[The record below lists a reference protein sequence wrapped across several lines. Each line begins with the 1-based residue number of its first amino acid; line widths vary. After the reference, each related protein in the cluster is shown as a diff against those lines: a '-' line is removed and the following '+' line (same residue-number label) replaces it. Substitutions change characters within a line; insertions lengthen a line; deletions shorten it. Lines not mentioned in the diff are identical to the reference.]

1 VDFVAVRPPD
11 RAGPGAKCETVLSLD
26 GKDGTMPTRQP
37 GAIFMVASP
46 LYVDGV
52 VYSVEMGGGLAAIDT
67 VAGKALYRR
76 YLDGY
81 NRYHRFLYG
90 VAASPAL
97 AGKSIYITDDA
108 GYTHIIEPGP
118 RFEERSRNII
128 ENIHLSGQGG
138 NPGRQESFYTSPFF
152 EGNAMVLRG
161 EEYLYC
167 IREKG

>member
-1 VDFVAVRPPD
+1 
-11 RAGPGAKCETVLSLD
+11 
-26 GKDGTMPTRQP
+26 MPTRQP
-37 GAIFMVASP
+37 GAVFTVASP
-46 LYVDGV
+46 LCVDGV
-52 VYSVEMGGGLAAIDT
+52 VYSVEIGGGLAAVDT

-81 NRYHRFLYG
+81 NRYHRYLYG
-90 VAASPAL
+90 IAASPTL
-97 AGKSIYITDDA
+97 AGKSIYIVDDA

-118 RFEERSRNII
+118 RFEERGRNII

-152 EGNAMVLRG
+152 EGNAMYLRG

-167 IREKG
+167 IREK